1 MCTVSNVGD
10 YYTQRTFPTIFPQG
24 YPNSPTRE
32 EFELL
37 RKSLE
42 EIKLLLVAS
51 KRYDEQMGEPACE
64 HEDKVRLIK
73 QLAGKVGVDLRE
85 VFGGA

>member
-1 MCTVSNVGD
+1 MCTVSSTGD
-10 YYTQRTFPTIFPQG
+10 YYVNRTFPTIFPQG

-37 RKSLE
+37 KKSLE
-42 EIKLLLVAS
+42 EVKLLLLAS
-51 KRYDEQMGEPACE
+51 KRYDEQMGELDCE

-73 QLAGKVGVDLRE
+73 ELAKKVGVNLSG
-85 VFGGA
+85 VFGGT